1 MLGWLRRAGIFEREM
16 TRLLSKKVREFAEG
30 PNFAVLTTLL
40 PDGHP
45 AGQVMWID
53 CDDEV
58 LLINTEI
65 HRQKFKNVQ
74 RDPRVTVTIW
84 RRSDPYDYVEVR
96 GRVVETVGGKPARR
110 HIDKLA
116 FKYFDRLYDSRIIES
131 ERVILRILPLS

>member
-1 MLGWLRRAGIFEREM
+1 MIRM
-16 TRLLSKKVREFAEG
+16 LSKKIRDFAEG
-30 PNFAVLTTLL
+30 PNFAVLTTLM
-40 PDGHP
+40 PDGQP

-65 HRQKFKNVQ
+65 HRQKFRNIQ
-74 RDPRVTVTIW
+74 RDRRVTVAIW
-84 RRSDPYDYVEVR
+84 RRGDPYDYVEIR
-96 GRVVETVGGKPARR
+96 GRVVETVGGGPARR

-116 FKYFDRLYDSRIIES
+116 LKYFDRLYDSRIIES